1 MGLAGDLEMSD
12 ALWKTGRLAILCGT
26 VLMAAKLF
34 IDAWLLVWV
43 KEFMENNPG
52 IDDSI
57 SGEEVNSEHEIVP
70 ETEA

>member
-1 MGLAGDLEMSD
+1 
-12 ALWKTGRLAILCGT
+12 
-26 VLMAAKLF
+26 MAAKLF